1 MKKALCILIAV
12 AVLAMASGCSSG
24 NGGRDSGTLTTAA
37 DTSDAAESTAAP
49 DIEPLAPELE
59 ALDYGNRAVSILY
72 RLGNNYEY
80 DYIPEELMNDPV
92 SDSIYNSIQMV
103 NEKLGVD
110 IRSYNREPLN
120 DTVGTM
126 IASGDQTYDIVCGSV
141 YYTVPMLTSGYMLN
155 LLGNGIDTY
164 LNTEN
169 RWWAQYWIEK
179 AMLGSDRLY
188 SITGASALSLFKC
201 LFVTFYNKDLGN
213 DLGIEDLYTVVD
225 EGRWTLDYLS
235 ELVAPLYLSLNGD
248 DVRDAEDRYGI
259 IMDAYVN
266 CDIFWSSCDITLFDR
281 DEDGWYVLDTSD
293 REKLYG
299 VFDWLYQILYNNS
312 GVRVKDANTEYEI
325 FSGGNSLLGFF
336 HLADAELSQFRNM
349 QNEYGILPTPKY
361 DEKQKEY
368 YTYSHDQYNVF
379 MIPKTV
385 ADPEMCGAVLEAMAH
400 EYYYHVMPVYYD
412 IVLKGRY
419 ANDPQSRRML
429 DGITAN
435 IKIDP
440 GWIYAQALDLPC
452 ANVLRSLIMSQ
463 SQSFA
468 SSFASTTK
476 KLPSMLKAFRTT
488 FERFE
493 Y

>member
-1 MKKALCILIAV
+1 MKKVLCLIA
-12 AVLAMASGCSSG
+12 AAALLALASGCSAGSG
-24 NGGRDSGTLTTAA
+24 SPDESGVTAA
-37 DTSDAAESTAAP
+37 PDTSGAAESTAARET
-49 DIEPLAPELE
+49 EPLSQELE
-59 ALDYGNRAVSILY
+59 ALDYGNRTVNILY
-72 RLGNNYEY
+72 RLGNNYEF
-80 DYIPEELMNDPV
+80 DYIPDELKNDPV
-92 SDSIYNSIQMV
+92 SDSIYNSIQKV
-103 NEKLGVD
+103 NETLG
-110 IRSYNREPLN
+110 IEIKTYNREPLN

-155 LLGNGIDTY
+155 LLDNGIDTY
-164 LNTEN
+164 LDTES

-179 AMLGSDRLY
+179 AMIGNDRLY
-188 SITGASALSLFKC
+188 SITGAPALSLFRC
-201 LFVTFYNKDLGN
+201 LFVTFFNKDLGT

-225 EGRWTLDYLS
+225 EGRWTLDYVS

-259 IMDAYVN
+259 IMDNYVN
-266 CDIFWSSCDITLFDR
+266 CDIFWSSCDISLIER
-281 DEDGWYVLDTSD
+281 DDDGWFALDTSD
-293 REKLYG
+293 REKLSG

-379 MIPKTV
+379 MVPKTS
-385 ADPEMCGAVLEAMAH
+385 ADPVMCGAVLETMAH
-400 EYYYHVMPVYYD
+400 EYYYDVMPVYYD

-429 DGITAN
+429 DGITEN
-435 IKIDP
+435 IKIDT
-440 GWIYAQALDLPC
+440 GWIYALALDQPC
-452 ANVLRSLIMSQ
+452 ASVLRSLIMSQ
-463 SQSFA
+463 SKSFA
-468 SSFASTTK
+468 SSYANTTK

-488 FERFE
+488 FEKFE